1 MQVDVRNPVLRRI
14 AEGVKGHGRG
24 KFTKR
29 HAERFL
35 YTFANE
41 VGCDFPS
48 EEIVKLIFGLLTEE
62 ESKVNAERFEK
73 FIEVCLKIQEDSF
86 KTPIGGIF

>member
-1 MQVDVRNPVLRRI
+1 MQVEIKSPVLKRI

-24 KFTKR
+24 KFIKR

-48 EEIVKLIFGLLTEE
+48 EEIVKVIFGLL
-62 ESKVNAERFEK
+62 AE
-73 FIEVCLKIQEDSF
+73 EDS
-86 KTPIGGIF
+86 

>member
-1 MQVDVRNPVLRRI
+1 MQAEERFIPIVKRI
-14 AEGVKGHGRG
+14 AEGVKGHNKG

-48 EEIVKLIFGLLTEE
+48 EEMIKTIHGLLAEE
-62 ESKVNAERFEK
+62 EGS
-73 FIEVCLKIQEDSF
+73 
-86 KTPIGGIF
+86 

>member
-1 MQVDVRNPVLRRI
+1 MQVEAKIPVSRRI

-24 KFTKR
+24 KCTKR

-48 EEIVKLIFGLLTEE
+48 EETVKLIFGLLAEE
-62 ESKVNAERFEK
+62 ES
-73 FIEVCLKIQEDSF
+73 EVSA
-86 KTPIGGIF
+86 